1 MLNEVR
7 KRIIIAMIKALAI
20 GLIVPSFAIS
30 LTILALFLFKD
41 LHIILRALLMTLF
54 GLAGFGVGT
63 IIALR
68 LLERIRLDLRLR
80 AKEAKD

>member
-7 KRIIIAMIKALAI
+7 RRIIIAMIKALAI
-20 GLIVPSFAIS
+20 GLTVPLFAIS